1 MYTSFNGSFHL
12 PNYKSN
18 TCLLQ
23 KRQENHHLKKKPKS
37 IHQSHPVRGNHYK
50 AISLNL
56 TFKISKLQ
64 KPPRQG
70 QENNPLPFLHLE
82 AGLI

>member
-1 MYTSFNGSFHL
+1 MALFIFLTTKVIHAYYRKDRKTII
-12 PNYKSN
+12 
-18 TCLLQ
+18 
-23 KRQENHHLKKKPKS
+23 KKKTKR

-82 AGLI
+82 ARLI

>member
-1 MYTSFNGSFHL
+1 MLITEKTGKPS
-12 PNYKSN
+12 
-18 TCLLQ
+18 
-23 KRQENHHLKKKPKS
+23 LKKKPKS
-37 IHQSHPVRGNHYK
+37 IHQSHPVRGNYYK

-82 AGLI
+82 AWLI